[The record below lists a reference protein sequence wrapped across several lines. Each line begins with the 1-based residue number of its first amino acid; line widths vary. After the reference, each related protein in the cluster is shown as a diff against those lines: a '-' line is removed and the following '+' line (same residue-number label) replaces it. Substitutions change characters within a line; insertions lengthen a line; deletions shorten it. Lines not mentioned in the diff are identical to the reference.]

1 MTQSLKQILCV
12 DDDQAILDVA
22 RMSLEMVGGFQVSSY
37 TSGTE
42 AIEFAPATKPDM
54 ILLDVMMPGMD
65 GLTTYAQLKKI
76 PELQNTPILFVMAR
90 VQPKEVANYMALGAI
105 GVIVKPFDP
114 MKTPSDVKIFWNE
127 FQSHMAPS
135 ELLAQPPSSK
145 LFCSSRNM
153 ARPNCSAL

>member
-1 MTQSLKQILCV
+1 
-12 DDDQAILDVA
+12 
-22 RMSLEMVGGFQVSSY
+22 MSLEMVGGFRVSSY

-90 VQPKEVANYMALGAI
+90 VQPKEVRQLHGTWRDRRDRQTI
-105 GVIVKPFDP
+105 R
-114 MKTPSDVKIFWNE
+114 SDEN
-127 FQSHMAPS
+127 
-135 ELLAQPPSSK
+135 AQRCQDF
-145 LFCSSRNM
+145 LE
-153 ARPNCSAL
+153 